1 MSRCYRRFILLVT
14 HNSLEECPNVPTCPL
29 PTNVS
34 LSCVNLIQNYTTT
47 ELRKGFMIHH
57 SQEDKL
63 VISEN
68 GCNM

>member
-1 MSRCYRRFILLVT
+1 MLLVS
-14 HNSLEECPNVPTCPL
+14 HNSLEECPNVPACPL

-34 LSCVNLIQNYTTT
+34 LSCVNLVQNYTTT